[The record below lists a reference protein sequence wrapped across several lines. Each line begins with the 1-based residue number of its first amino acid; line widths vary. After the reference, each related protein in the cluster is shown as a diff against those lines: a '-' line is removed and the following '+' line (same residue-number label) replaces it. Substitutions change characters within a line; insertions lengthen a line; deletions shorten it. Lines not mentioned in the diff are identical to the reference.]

1 MANSK
6 PRILQESI
14 FENTTSEDIEFLIP
28 AGEKVRVSYDQ
39 KRFSYEVFS
48 SEREQQSVVLG
59 PGDSLEL
66 IS

>member
-6 PRILQESI
+6 PRILQESV
-14 FENTTSEDIEFLIP
+14 FENSSNEDIEFLIP
-28 AGEKVRVSYDQ
+28 VNEKVRVSYDQ

-48 SEREQQSVVLG
+48 SEREQQSVVLT